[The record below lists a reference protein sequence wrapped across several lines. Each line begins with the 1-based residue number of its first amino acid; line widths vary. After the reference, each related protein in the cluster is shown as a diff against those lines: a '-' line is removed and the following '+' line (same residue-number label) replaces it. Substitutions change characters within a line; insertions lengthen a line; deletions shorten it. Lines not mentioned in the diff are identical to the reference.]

1 MNKIGLIVTLFTGLF
16 LTGCYDLTEQ
26 LWINSDGSG
35 RMKFTIGLAE
45 NLAAMIEGSGES
57 ADFCEKAIKDKN
69 KLENNVLITSVVI
82 TKHNEAGM
90 NYCSID
96 IDVKDFRNFAEVRNN
111 IIEGDYDNYEFPF
124 SIIELGEDRIGI
136 SQEFSNLG
144 RDGPNQSEIEKAGQE
159 MAMAMMAPMLAGKYI
174 TVTVHAPG
182 IESSNG
188 EISANNKTTVWKKPL
203 IDIIRHPD
211 QPHRFEMVMI
221 KNVNL
226 IDRFKS
232 WLNSI

>member
-1 MNKIGLIVTLFTGLF
+1 MSRLIITILTTLLVS
-16 LTGCYDLTEQ
+16 GCYDLTEQ

-57 ADFCEKAIKDKN
+57 ADFCEKSIKDKN
-69 KLENNVLITSVVI
+69 KLENNVLITSVAI

-96 IDVKDFRNFAEVRNN
+96 IDVKDFRNFVEVRNN

-124 SIIELGEDRIGI
+124 SIIELGDGRIGI

-188 EISANNKTTVWKKPL
+188 EISSDNKSTTWKKPL

-221 KNVNL
+221 KNVSL